1 MYIYIYIIIF
11 HVYIYKSLCVF
22 IYLYIRVYIHILC
35 FMFIFI
41 IIHLHTYIYTIYFF
55 RTLHFRFQQSFVCA
69 SLSFMLCGCVG
80 LPIQRA
86 WQTHAWFGVSGR
98 MQDVTIRTH
107 ILKLGPF
114 FNWIVDS
121 WRMISQMFAA
131 WIWEK
136 SGTIICYIPMW
147 ICKCRSECR
156 QTGQPWVNKNMSGQ
170 TQLVKIKHADRNIR
184 PGPSTKRS
192 SK

>member
-1 MYIYIYIIIF
+1 MCFHLSIYSCTHSYSMFYVHIHNNTLTYI
-11 HVYIYKSLCVF
+11 
-22 IYLYIRVYIHILC
+22 
-35 FMFIFI
+35 
-41 IIHLHTYIYTIYFF
+41 YIYTIYFF

-147 ICKCRSECR
+147 ICKCMSECR